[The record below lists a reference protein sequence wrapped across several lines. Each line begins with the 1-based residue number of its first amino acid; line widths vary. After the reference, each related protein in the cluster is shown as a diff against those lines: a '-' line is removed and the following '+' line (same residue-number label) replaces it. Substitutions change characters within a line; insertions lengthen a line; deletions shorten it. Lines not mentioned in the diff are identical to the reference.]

1 MNYGA
6 TYSTDPG
13 SFGEITA
20 VFEVEEGWDGFRF
33 HGYCVPTDQ
42 EVEKFFSWP
51 PEMTDKQLVALE
63 ARAEAEHRAEQA
75 RRIQDAMKAVDEV
88 STQRYRTSSVWGVV
102 PPHI

>member
-33 HGYCVPTDQ
+33 HGYAFTNREIKSMAPGAISFWRKWKAPLLALCDINHEGPADAPLA
-42 EVEKFFSWP
+42 EKV
-51 PEMTDKQLVALE
+51 VA
-63 ARAEAEHRAEQA
+63 
-75 RRIQDAMKAVDEV
+75 
-88 STQRYRTSSVWGVV
+88 
-102 PPHI
+102 

>member
-42 EVEKFFSWP
+42 EVEKFFLGRL
-51 PEMTDKQLVALE
+51 K
-63 ARAEAEHRAEQA
+63 
-75 RRIQDAMKAVDEV
+75 
-88 STQRYRTSSVWGVV
+88 
-102 PPHI
+102 

>member
-42 EVEKFFSWP
+42 EVEKFFSWNRKG
-51 PEMTDKQLVALE
+51 D
-63 ARAEAEHRAEQA
+63 
-75 RRIQDAMKAVDEV
+75 
-88 STQRYRTSSVWGVV
+88 
-102 PPHI
+102 

>member
-51 PEMTDKQLVALE
+51 
-63 ARAEAEHRAEQA
+63 
-75 RRIQDAMKAVDEV
+75 
-88 STQRYRTSSVWGVV
+88 RYSLFATPTTKRQ
-102 PPHI
+102 PPPIR

>member
-51 PEMTDKQLVALE
+51 PALTLVAAVKAGAKSEEEE
-63 ARAEAEHRAEQA
+63 A
-75 RRIQDAMKAVDEV
+75 
-88 STQRYRTSSVWGVV
+88 
-102 PPHI
+102 

>member
-42 EVEKFFSWP
+42 EVEKIFFLAASP
-51 PEMTDKQLVALE
+51 KGHKPELLSVPESVTGRLNTT
-63 ARAEAEHRAEQA
+63 
-75 RRIQDAMKAVDEV
+75 RRRKHENSNHLAVI
-88 STQRYRTSSVWGVV
+88 RCRVV
-102 PPHI
+102 